1 MLLPPTVLIFC
12 INIWNLKFEDWG
24 HFVNNLMFTQ
34 MIFYSLYPYVVKKKL
49 DKEVVTFPQVVYN
62 GENLGGLVE
71 AARYFKSKGMV

>member
-1 MLLPPTVLIFC
+1 MNILYTMDGCKYCVLAKE
-12 INIWNLKFEDWG
+12 LFERMDIDYDEVKLG
-24 HFVNNLMFTQ
+24 RDISKEQ
-34 MIFYSLYPYVVKKKL
+34 VKKKL

>member
-1 MLLPPTVLIFC
+1 MDIDYDEVKLGRDIS
-12 INIWNLKFEDWG
+12 KEE
-24 HFVNNLMFTQ
+24 
-34 MIFYSLYPYVVKKKL
+34 VKKKL

>member
-1 MLLPPTVLIFC
+1 MNILYTMDGCKYWVLAKE
-12 INIWNLKFEDWG
+12 LFERMDIDYDEVKLG
-24 HFVNNLMFTQ
+24 RD
-34 MIFYSLYPYVVKKKL
+34 ISKEEVKKKL